1 MKVFILI
8 ALLLTLSVYTYDR
21 SAVKAYAKKYW
32 NSLNHDC
39 SKSYT
44 SCSPWSYW
52 GSEHCGY
59 ESHGGD
65 CANFV
70 SQCLLAGGH
79 PKLKGGACRGYPC
92 GKEEVGARNLG
103 VCLRETFGWKR
114 TCGYKQAPP
123 SGVQPGDV
131 IIYHKGSCTDY
142 SAHAVVVVEG
152 GSSPKIACHS
162 SMKWGASYTY
172 LSGSKPY
179 YEWLLYPGGSSPD
192 PEPEPVDPSTVVKM
206 VKIICNSLNRRK
218 GPGTSYDS
226 VGYYYKGDIVSVTGS
241 SGSFYKDSEGYYFSS
256 NESYVTDLVGTVTAS
271 SMNVRD
277 APNTSGKV
285 LGYVYNGDKLTCLK
299 TSNGWYYVTTPTGL
313 KGWCSGTY
321 ISF

>member
-1 MKVFILI
+1 MKVFIII
-8 ALLLTLSVYTYDR
+8 ALLSTLSVYAYDR

-79 PKLKGGACRGYPC
+79 PTLKGGACRGYPC

-179 YEWLLYPGGSSPD
+179 YEWLLYPDSPSD
-192 PEPEPVDPSTVVKM
+192 PEPDEPKTDDVIKM
-206 VKIICNSLNRRK
+206 VK
-218 GPGTSYDS
+218 
-226 VGYYYKGDIVSVTGS
+226 
-241 SGSFYKDSEGYYFSS
+241 
-256 NESYVTDLVGTVTAS
+256 VTAS
-271 SMNVRD
+271 SVNKRSGPGTNYDYLGRYYNGEVFSVVEIIGEWYKDTEGNYVSSQYVSDLIGTVNASSLNVRESPSLS
-277 APNTSGKV
+277 AKVITSIK
-285 LGYVYNGDKLTCLK
+285 NGTTVTCLK
-299 TSNGWYYVTTPTGL
+299 KSNEWYYVKLSSGT
-313 KGWCSGTY
+313 KGWCSGDY
-321 ISF
+321 LKF